1 MIPSSK
7 QLREWDIVLKVKD
20 KLSYI
25 FHLLLYYKVVLFCFI
40 ILAVIAYLFFDRTNY
55 ILIYEIL
62 LTCLT
67 ISTVYLLDRN
77 RKFEIGQIR
86 NLINQITNNSLLNS
100 QSISLDK
107 NLSPLETDI
116 MLMFEKIQNDF
127 ARLEKLQRIRSE
139 FLGNVSHELRTP
151 IFTIQGFLETLL
163 DGAIDNPKVN
173 RNFLEKAK
181 THTISLSNLLNDL
194 IDISMIES
202 GEMRLSFRYFFL
214 NEFLLQIVSEL
225 IPIAE
230 AKNLRIVFRPNEKNL
245 QVFGDK
251 NKLRQVFINLIQ
263 NAIKYTDEGTVEII
277 LTEEEKNVKI
287 EVRDS
292 GIGIPEY
299 DLSRIFERF
308 YRVDKAR
315 SRAAGGTGLGLAI
328 VKHIV
333 EAHGSKVEVQSEV
346 SKGSVFSFRLKKG

>member
-1 MIPSSK
+1 MK
-7 QLREWDIVLKVKD
+7 QSREWGIVLKVKN
-20 KLSYI
+20 KLSDI
-25 FHLLLYYKVVLFCFI
+25 FHLLFYNKIIFI
-40 ILAVIAYLFFDRTNY
+40 SFIALAVLAYLFFVSSD
-55 ILIYEIL
+55 LIIVYEIL
-62 LTCLT
+62 LLCLT
-67 ISTVYLLDRN
+67 LAAIYFLDRN

-86 NLINQITNNSLLNS
+86 SLINQITNNSLLNS
-100 QSISLDK
+100 QSLSLDK
-107 NLSPLETDI
+107 NLSHIEKDI
-116 MLMFEKIQNDF
+116 RLMFEKIQNDF
-127 ARLEKLQRIRSE
+127 ARLEKLQRVRSE

-214 NEFLLQIVSEL
+214 NEFLLQIVNEL
-225 IPIAE
+225 TPIAE
-230 AKNLRIVFRPNEKNL
+230 AKNLRINFQPDEKNL

-263 NAIKYTDEGTVEII
+263 NAIKYTDEGSLEII

-292 GIGIPEY
+292 GIGIPEH